1 MDGGVADTTSQD
13 VSRLVYWQKVVG
25 ERDDDDSKIA
35 HNDAT
40 RRHTHDDRIRMF
52 IHDMY
57 QGILSLLVLTPFWMA
72 DGDAFAD
79 ARDALGTFLAA
90 AEGLHA
96 RLGRAPDGSSAAGSS
111 ARESI
116 DDVLHC
122 SAEVQAAIA
131 RAFKERDGRRHAARL
146 REKAA
151 ARQNGL
157 LALAQR
163 MHHADGALTD
173 VLQRSRDALAA
184 AEASASST
192 RHAPMATIIEYA
204 ERVSY
209 SNAAPCGDVAFEGAQ
224 RQGWYHGWGAYAPQ
238 QHMLA
243 QSSFA
248 LGRPAAEGGS
258 LPAEAAN
265 GDAGAAPPALQ
276 ALASISTASLPNAPA
291 YTAAVAPPPV
301 GASDPQAS
309 ERVSLGFDS
318 SDDDEEDEFS

>member
-1 MDGGVADTTSQD
+1 MIE
-13 VSRLVYWQKVVG
+13 KNI
-25 ERDDDDSKIA
+25 K
-35 HNDAT
+35 T
-40 RRHTHDDRIRMF
+40 RQHDF
-52 IHDMY
+52 Y
-57 QGILSLLVLTPFWMA
+57 FFWMI

-90 AEGLHA
+90 AEGLHG
-96 RLGRAPDGSSAAGSS
+96 RLPDGSSAAGSS

-163 MHHADGALTD
+163 MHLADGALTD

-258 LPAEAAN
+258 LPAEAAD

-276 ALASISTASLPNAPA
+276 AMASISTASLPNAPA

-301 GASDPQAS
+301 GASDPKAS